1 MTITVFWSYD
11 QYPYVLAAEA
21 ELREAGYYVPTYRM
35 YTHKPLA
42 VLEDED
48 GAYRARR
55 LQELRE
61 EHTRKQQ
68 ALLLEYKQK
77 ALEVAPF
84 LYRAQGFKDPELRK
98 PGVNGAVE
106 GRLSSGQPNYDN
118 IKKTRKIP

>member
-21 ELREAGYYVPTYRM
+21 ELREAGYYVPTYQM
-35 YTHKPLA
+35 YIHKPLA
-42 VLEDED
+42 VLEDKD
-48 GAYRARR
+48 GIYRARR

-61 EHTRKQQ
+61 EHAGKQQ

-77 ALEVAPF
+77 ALEAAPF
-84 LYRAQGFKDPELRK
+84 LYGANGFKDPGLR
-98 PGVNGAVE
+98 PPRVGGSVS

-118 IKKTRKIP
+118 IKKRTP